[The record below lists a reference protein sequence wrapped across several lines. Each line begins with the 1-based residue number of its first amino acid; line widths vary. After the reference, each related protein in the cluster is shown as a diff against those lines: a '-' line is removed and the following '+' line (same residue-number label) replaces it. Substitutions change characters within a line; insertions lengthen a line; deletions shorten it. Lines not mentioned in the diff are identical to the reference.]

1 MKQVITLSFVGG
13 FRLLARYIL
22 SQELI
27 LLIILSTIACNKMLE
42 ILIEPKKSLLFWI
55 IDLLADTARFKDIN
69 KVSVADLGMFLALS
83 LLLSIYRFVF
93 FVYHSTDIDPSF
105 TPL

>member
-1 MKQVITLSFVGG
+1 
-13 FRLLARYIL
+13 
-22 SQELI
+22 
-27 LLIILSTIACNKMLE
+27 MLE

-105 TPL
+105 TPFVAVAWAPLLVDTSLKFQADALNIIEQVTY